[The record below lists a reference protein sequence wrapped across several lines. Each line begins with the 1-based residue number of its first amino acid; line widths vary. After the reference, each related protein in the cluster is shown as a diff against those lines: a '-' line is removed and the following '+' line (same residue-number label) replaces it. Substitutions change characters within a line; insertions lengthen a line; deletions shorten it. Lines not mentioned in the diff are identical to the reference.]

1 MPEPE
6 DSTTGTDAVSTS
18 TRTDASKGPLRS
30 GDTAA
35 PEAINT
41 LLFADE
47 RTRGGGRPN
56 DGEPKRKAKNEL
68 AAGRGK
74 DSKVR
79 SGERGAAA
87 SQGTASRP
95 IPDSVRDR
103 FIRIGNNFFFPDGAD
118 AFTDHGDRI
127 TTRSEN
133 AMLIQSV
140 VAIAQAR
147 EAREVTVMGTD
158 LFRKEAWFAGKL
170 ADLEVRGYQPTAL
183 EQERLV
189 RAVARR
195 TSAARE
201 DGLPADPGEVGR
213 SEAGNDRQQNSRSSA
228 GPPRNPSSKDGDL
241 IVGRLVDYGP
251 ARYHHKPN
259 QQESYYV
266 RIETDRGESE
276 FWGIDLERAT
286 RQSLSSPGIGDDVG
300 LRAIGREAVT
310 VPAIKRD
317 SEGREIGR
325 EELKTHRNQWSLER
339 KDFIDRRAK
348 MADVFRNPEVSA
360 AEAVK
365 EYAELE
371 GSYLKLQ
378 LARAFAEKNYKGENR
393 EAFVAR
399 TRVVLA
405 KDIEYGVPLEPV
417 PLKAR
422 TDKSPEPEIVRD
434 QDHLPAR

>member
-6 DSTTGTDAVSTS
+6 DLTTGTEPASTS
-18 TRTDASKGPLRS
+18 KRTDASKSPS
-30 GDTAA
+30 GAGDSPASA
-35 PEAINT
+35 AINT
-41 LLFADE
+41 LIFAE
-47 RTRGGGRPN
+47 QRPHKGGTAKA
-56 DGEPKRKAKNEL
+56 GEPKRKTKSESTRRPARDNKPRGG
-68 AAGRGK
+68 GRAT
-74 DSKVR
+74 DATQ
-79 SGERGAAA
+79 E
-87 SQGTASRP
+87 TASRP
-95 IPDSVRDR
+95 IPDSVRNR
-103 FIRIGNNFFFPDGAD
+103 FIRIGNDFYFPDGAD

-133 AMLIQSV
+133 AVVIQSV

-147 EAREVTVMGTD
+147 DAREVTVAGTD
-158 LFRKEAWFAGKL
+158 LFKKEAWFAGKL
-170 ADLEVRGYQPTAL
+170 AGLEVRGYEPTPL
-183 EQERLV
+183 ELERLV
-189 RAVARR
+189 RAIERR

-201 DGLPADPGEVGR
+201 EVSPEGSSGLGR
-213 SEAGNDRQQNSRSSA
+213 AGTGVDRQENRS
-228 GPPRNPSSKDGDL
+228 GPDSPRERPLKEGDL
-241 IVGRLVDYGP
+241 VIGRLVDHGA

-259 QQESYYV
+259 QQQSYYV
-266 RIETDRGESE
+266 RIETAQGESE
-276 FWGIDLERAT
+276 FWGVDLERAT
-286 RQSLSSPGIGDDVG
+286 RQSLSSPKIGDEVS
-300 LRAIGREAVT
+300 LRAVGRQAVT

-339 KDFIDRRAK
+339 KGFIDRRAE
-348 MADVFRNPEVSA
+348 MAEVFRNPGVGA

-378 LARAFAEKNYKGENR
+378 LARAFAEKNYTGENQ

-405 KDIEYGVPLEPV
+405 KDIEYGLPLEPV

-422 TDKSPEPEIVRD
+422 SDKSLEPEIVRD
-434 QDHLPAR
+434 QDHLPTR